1 MTNMDEEDYRFVT
14 LEQQLRYP
22 EEMRDK
28 RGEDTATLFRKEH
41 LRHDYDK
48 LHPEAA
54 AAAKADSKRV
64 KENLKKKALK
74 QPSKK

>member
-1 MTNMDEEDYRFVT
+1 MDEEDYWFIT

-28 RGEDTATLFRKEH
+28 RGEDTETLFRKEQ

-48 LHPEAA
+48 ANPEIA
-54 AAAKADSKRV
+54 AAAKADSKWV
-64 KENLKKKALK
+64 KRNIKKKARK
-74 QPSKK
+74 QAARK